1 MHRPA
6 RRPEATRASVR
17 APERT
22 VSRLRQG
29 KGFCNTLGK
38 FQQIRDQMTMR
49 RTDPAKRAVGLSSF
63 LRQAIDLPEL
73 NFAVFA
79 FLLNFP
85 WEFLQIPLYV
95 GMADAPHW
103 DATKVCAFA
112 TLGDAVIMVVA
123 YWTAAVAARSRY
135 WFLKPRQWPI
145 TVFLLAGIAIT
156 IVLERLATGPL
167 DRWQYAA
174 AMPVVPLL
182 GVGLTPLLQWL
193 VLPLICLWFVGRQI
207 PDLQS
212 RISKAVTD

>member
-1 MHRPA
+1 
-6 RRPEATRASVR
+6 
-17 APERT
+17 
-22 VSRLRQG
+22 
-29 KGFCNTLGK
+29 
-38 FQQIRDQMTMR
+38 MR
-49 RTDPAKRAVGLSSF
+49 RTDPAKRVTGLSGI
-63 LRQAIDLPEL
+63 LRQVLDLPEL

-85 WEFLQIPLYV
+85 WEFLQIPLYF
-95 GMADAPHW
+95 GMAEAPHW

-123 YWTAAVAARSRY
+123 FWMAAVAARSRY

-174 AMPVVPLL
+174 AMPVVPFL

-193 VLPLICLWFVGRQI
+193 VLPPICLWFVGRQI
-207 PDLQS
+207 PSAQS
-212 RISKAVTD
+212 SIARAITG